1 MLCAIALFLMCR
13 FFKDADERT
22 VNKILLVFSVCC
34 LAFEVYKQVIFSF
47 DYNGGDVSWDYQWY
61 AFPFQFCS
69 MPMYTALLAVILKKG
84 RVHDALLVFLACYG
98 TLAGILVMAMPGD
111 VFTPALMI
119 DVQTMFHHGSQLVV
133 GLYLLLCKKI
143 KLNFRAILGGA
154 LVFIGVLSIALLLD
168 IVFYKTGI
176 IGDETFNMF
185 FISPYFDSTLPV
197 YKDLYQKL
205 PYPVFFALYAVPF
218 VAASSLMFAVRALF
232 DKALTKKRTV

>member
-1 MLCAIALFLMCR
+1 MLCR

-34 LAFEVYKQVIFSF
+34 LALEVYKQVIFSF
-47 DYNGGDVSWDYQWY
+47 NYDGGNVSWDYQWY

-111 VFTPALMI
+111 VFTRTLMI

-143 KLNFRAILGGA
+143 KLNFRAILGGT
-154 LVFIGVLSIALLLD
+154 LVFLSVLTIALLLD
-168 IVFYKTGI
+168 IVFVKTGAV
-176 IGDETFNMF
+176 GEETFNMF
-185 FISPYFDSTLPV
+185 YVSPYFDSTLPV
-197 YKDLYQKL
+197 YKDLYHSL

-218 VAASSLMFAVRALF
+218 IAASSLMFGIRVLF
-232 DKALTKKRTV
+232 DRVLAKKRGARK